1 MKISVFVVSAVIC
14 LGTGGVAMAQMK
26 CTVNDPTGTPLHVR
40 SRPNGPILGALHNG
54 TRVLLWELV
63 YVRGKPWAKITTK
76 GPGKDGWVFHRY
88 LSCEQLYN

>member
-1 MKISVFVVSAVIC
+1 MKAKILAV
-14 LGTGGVAMAQMK
+14 TAMILLATSDQASAQMR
-26 CTVNDPTGTPLHVR
+26 CTVSDPTGTPLNVR